1 MIVLL
6 ALPFHGFPKS
16 VNFVY
21 LFVYRAYIALKKI
34 VIDRVLRRW
43 PWAQRRFDS
52 AKFSIKR
59 HILPSRQVWVQV
71 QSGFAR
77 GMWMRLR
84 IPEEAGFWRGEH
96 EPDVQQALSAMVRP
110 GDVVYDVG
118 AHVGSIALGA
128 ARLVG
133 ATGRVMAFEGDPAN
147 ILRLR
152 ENSSRNNLEQVL
164 RAVHAAV
171 WSGTAGTEICFRRGS
186 AGTTGGVEPGGQ
198 HPVLA
203 DGEWIRVPAITLDG
217 FIASGGLVPQF
228 VKIDVEGGECEVLLG
243 GASLFTRQ
251 RPALIVEVHHQQAD
265 QQIRAWL
272 EQYGYASKW
281 RIPAE
286 SFPRCLTAWPVERD
300 PRAGLPPQG
309 VP

>member
-6 ALPFHGFPKS
+6 ALPFHGFSKS

-21 LFVYRAYIALKKI
+21 LFVYRTYIALKKI
-34 VIDRVLRRW
+34 VVDRVLRRW

-152 ENSSRNNLEQVL
+152 ENSSRNNLELVL
-164 RAVHAAV
+164 RVVHAAV
-171 WSGTAGTEICFRRGS
+171 WSSTADAEIRFRRGS
-186 AGTTGGVEPGGQ
+186 AGTTGGVEAGGQ

-272 EQYGYASKW
+272 EQFRYSSKW

-286 SFPRCLTAWPVERD
+286 GFPRCLTAWPAERD
-300 PRAGLPPQG
+300 PRAGVLPDA

>member
-1 MIVLL
+1 MIVSL
-6 ALPFHGFPKS
+6 APPFHGFSKS

-21 LFVYRAYIALKKI
+21 LFVYRTYIALKKI
-34 VIDRVLRRW
+34 AVDRVLRRW
-43 PWAQRRFDS
+43 PWAQRWFDS

-59 HILPSRQVWVQV
+59 HIFPSRQVWVQV
-71 QSGFAR
+71 QSGFAQ

-84 IPEEAGFWRGEH
+84 VPEEAGFWRGEH
-96 EPDVQQALSAMVRP
+96 EPDVQQALSTMVRP

-118 AHVGSIALGA
+118 AHVGFIALGA

-133 ATGRVMAFEGDPAN
+133 ATGRVVAFEGDPAN

-152 ENSSRNNLEQVL
+152 EHSSRNNLELVL
-164 RAVHAAV
+164 RAIHAAV
-171 WSGTAGTEICFRRGS
+171 WSSTAGTEIRFRRGS
-186 AGTTGGVEPGGQ
+186 TGTTGGVEAGGQ

-203 DGEWIRVPAITLDG
+203 DGDLIRVPAITLDG

-243 GASLFTRQ
+243 GASLFAKQ
-251 RPALIVEVHHQQAD
+251 RPALIVEVHHPQAD

-272 EQYGYASKW
+272 EQFHYASQW

-286 SFPRCLTAWPVERD
+286 RFPRCLTAWPVERD
-300 PRAGLPPQG
+300 PRAGLLPQG
-309 VP
+309 AP